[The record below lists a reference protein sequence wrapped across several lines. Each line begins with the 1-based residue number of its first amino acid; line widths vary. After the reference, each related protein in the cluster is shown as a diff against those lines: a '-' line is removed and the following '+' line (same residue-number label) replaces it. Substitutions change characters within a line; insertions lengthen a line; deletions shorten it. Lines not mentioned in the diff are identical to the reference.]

1 MTRLTSS
8 PIGQE
13 LLDDPLADATRVRTS
28 LGNIQRANRWLGGHA
43 AIRFGLGRLRPY
55 PRDTSLTLL
64 DVGTGAGD
72 VPRMLSRWA
81 VREGLRLSPF
91 GLERSRTAARLAM
104 EHGVPLVQACG
115 GALPLADHSV
125 DLVVMSQLAHHLDD
139 AGCQT
144 LFREAN
150 RVARVGVVVA
160 DLRRAP
166 LAGIGFRVA
175 AAVLRFDPD
184 TLQDGVVSLRRGF
197 TRKRLAGLLAASG
210 ITGGRVYHRPGARL
224 VAVWRSA

>member
-1 MTRLTSS
+1 MTELALS

-13 LLDDPLADATRVRTS
+13 LLDDPLADASRVRTS

-43 AIRFGLGRLRPY
+43 AIRFGLGRLGPFPSGRPV
-55 PRDTSLTLL
+55 TLL

-81 VREGLRLSPF
+81 DRRGLQLRSI

-104 EHGVPLVQACG
+104 ENGIPLIQGCG
-115 GALPLADHSV
+115 GALPLADRTV

-139 AGCQT
+139 AGCRT
-144 LFREAN
+144 LFQEAN
-150 RVARVGVVVA
+150 RVARRGVVVA

-166 LAGIGFRVA
+166 LAGIGFRIA
-175 AAVLRFDPD
+175 ATLLRFDHD
-184 TLQDGVVSLRRGF
+184 TRHDGVVSLRRGF
-197 TRKRLAGLLAASG
+197 TRSRLAELVEASG
-210 ITGGRVYHRPGARL
+210 ISGGRVYLRPGARL
-224 VAVWRSA
+224 VAVWRRA